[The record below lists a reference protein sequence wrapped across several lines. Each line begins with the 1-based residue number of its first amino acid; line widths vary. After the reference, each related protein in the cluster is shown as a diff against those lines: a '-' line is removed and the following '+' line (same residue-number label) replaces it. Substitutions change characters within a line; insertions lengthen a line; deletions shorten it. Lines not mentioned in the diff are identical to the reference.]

1 MGTLGVFLQYL
12 LNDPQ
17 YFVAWIVI
25 VVFSICLHEL
35 FHALAAYWQGD
46 DTAKTQ
52 GYFTMNPLVHLGIP
66 SLVFLVLLGLCWGA
80 CPVNPSKFRH
90 PYSQA
95 IVSFAGPF
103 ANLLLMVLSVVLLLV
118 AVNFGVPGVTDATAQ
133 QVFWFFNLAALC
145 NAALFLLNM
154 IPLPPL
160 DGHAIAENFIPA
172 LQGFYAKIQGVGI
185 LILFGLFY
193 LGLGKGFWMASAGM
207 VHGLVF
213 LLGGL

>member
-1 MGTLGVFLQYL
+1 VFLQYL

-17 YFVAWIVI
+17 YFISWIVI

-46 DTAKTQ
+46 DTAKRQ
-52 GYFTMNPLVHLGIP
+52 GYFTMNPLVHLGVP

-103 ANLLLMVLSVVLLLV
+103 ANLLLLVLSVVLLLV

-133 QVFWFFNLAALC
+133 KVFWFFNLAALC

-160 DGHAIAENFIPA
+160 DGHSIAENFVPA
-172 LQGFYAKIQGVGI
+172 LRGFYSKIQGVGI

-193 LGLGKGFWMASAGM
+193 LGLGKGFWLASAGM
-207 VHGLVF
+207 VHGLVL
-213 LLGGL
+213 LLGGV